1 MREKAI
7 LAAGFVDEWVAR
19 NSDHRHPSLDGRDLS
34 FQFLLD
40 FYFRTSPPPL
50 RGRVPC
56 SFGPVNDKGYRL
68 TTLDATQ
75 VEATAVV
82 DVGDKVVGPLSIGL
96 HEISS
101 LVVQV

>member
-1 MREKAI
+1 
-7 LAAGFVDEWVAR
+7 
-19 NSDHRHPSLDGRDLS
+19 
-34 FQFLLD
+34 
-40 FYFRTSPPPL
+40 
-50 RGRVPC
+50 VPC